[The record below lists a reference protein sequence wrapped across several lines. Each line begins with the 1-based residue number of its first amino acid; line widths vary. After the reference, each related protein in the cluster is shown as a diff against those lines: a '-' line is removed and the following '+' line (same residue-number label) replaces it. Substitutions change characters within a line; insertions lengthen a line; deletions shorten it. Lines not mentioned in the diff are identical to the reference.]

1 MQQQCGGAG
10 QLASG
15 CNELWLSSSSVQAV
29 KGCAVPKC
37 AFCSPGNPYK
47 CLICQKSFEVALDT
61 GGCGV
66 QSPCAQPILMTVHIH

>member
-47 CLICQKSFEVALDT
+47 CLICQKSFEVALRHRRMW
-61 GGCGV
+61 CAV
-66 QSPCAQPILMTVHIH
+66 LPCMLQ